1 MTNFSKFS
9 ESSLRPARRRY
20 QRLGFWVLLSLL
32 LSALLSNNTYARD
45 PSSAARRLAALSE
58 DVQEDYPGVRH
69 ISVTE
74 LKQDFAD
81 ALLVDVRRLEEYE
94 TSHLPGAVH
103 APEPEDIDRLRAQYP
118 NTPMVMYCTVGVRSA
133 VAVRD
138 LLARDPSQ
146 QKPPVVNLAGSI
158 FAWANSGEPLEDA
171 SGPTSRVHPYNAW
184 WGWRYLDNNRPR
196 PEPTGPRN
204 PE

>member
-1 MTNFSKFS
+1 MTKFS
-9 ESSLRPARRRY
+9 NFFGSLLVPTHRRY
-20 QRLGFWVLLSLL
+20 PRVGFWVLLSLL
-32 LSALLSNNTYARD
+32 LSLLLSNNSDARD
-45 PSSAARRLAALSE
+45 PSSAVRRLAALSE
-58 DVQEDYPGVRH
+58 DVQEDFPEVRH

-81 ALLVDVRRLEEYE
+81 ALLVDVRRLEEYT

-118 NTPMVMYCTVGVRSA
+118 TKPMVLYCTVGVRSA

-138 LLARDPSQ
+138 LLARDPSE

-184 WGWRYLDNNRPR
+184 WGLRYLDNNRPR
-196 PEPTGPRN
+196 PELKVPRS